1 MGDVVKVLTIVPRQI
16 AQTISSDSRIQNY
29 NALPQLSQRAMQ
41 IIRGYVTETV
51 GYSNLPMACLV
62 QPDGGYNTN
71 FSDYLPVNAKE
82 SVLFSLEM
90 PTDMIV
96 STNFSSL
103 LEMSK
108 LLEDETDPIEIELL
122 GENLKESLYLGIGED
137 EDDVISFIPFLDYKR
152 CKFYATFTPS
162 FEQDRNFSI
171 PGLDKINLRE
181 LRSFTN

>member
-1 MGDVVKVLTIVPRQI
+1 
-16 AQTISSDSRIQNY
+16 
-29 NALPQLSQRAMQ
+29 
-41 IIRGYVTETV
+41 
-51 GYSNLPMACLV
+51 
-62 QPDGGYNTN
+62 
-71 FSDYLPVNAKE
+71 
-82 SVLFSLEM
+82 M

-103 LEMSK
+103 LEISK

-162 FEQDRNFSI
+162 FEQDRNFNI